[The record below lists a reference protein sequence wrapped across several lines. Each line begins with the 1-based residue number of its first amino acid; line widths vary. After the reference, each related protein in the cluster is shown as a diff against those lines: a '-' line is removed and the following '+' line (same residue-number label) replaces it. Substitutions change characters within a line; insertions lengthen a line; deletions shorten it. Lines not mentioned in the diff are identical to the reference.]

1 MMTTRTATRAGR
13 KRLPLPEC
21 SFTVECGGEKSAESG
36 QLDVRGGLKVIVK
49 DVQSN
54 SPFGNVKISFW
65 NEERKFREFIT
76 NGNGYF
82 ELLDIPIEKFEI
94 KLENK

>member
-1 MMTTRTATRAGR
+1 M
-13 KRLPLPEC
+13 
-21 SFTVECGGEKSAESG
+21 
-36 QLDVRGGLKVIVK
+36 RGGLKVIVK

-54 SPFGNVKISFW
+54 SPFGNVKISLW
-65 NEERKFREFIT
+65 NKERKFREFIT

-94 KLENK
+94 ELENK